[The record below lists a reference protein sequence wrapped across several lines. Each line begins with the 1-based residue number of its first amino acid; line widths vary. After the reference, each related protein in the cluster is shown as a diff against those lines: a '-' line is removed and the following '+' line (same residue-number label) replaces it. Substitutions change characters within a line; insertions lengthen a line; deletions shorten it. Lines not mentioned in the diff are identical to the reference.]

1 MKYVNYKQI
10 LERQEEIEKIL
21 EENTKYVNYK
31 QIFARQKE
39 IEKILQVACPNINSE
54 SGIYFLTRNEEN
66 TKYAYIGKGKN
77 VIRRMVSHVQGYKQR
92 IDISIRKRGF
102 YSESNKLGW
111 KLNVLYFPEEMLDE
125 KERYYIDKYRNGGY
139 TMYNIESGGTIA
151 KEIIGE
157 RKSPKTY
164 REGVAYGELKA
175 KRKIKELFAKY
186 LNYSI
191 KGQSNKIKEKKLNEF
206 EEWLIEHDSK

>member
-1 MKYVNYKQI
+1 M
-10 LERQEEIEKIL
+10 
-21 EENTKYVNYK
+21 KYVNYK

-39 IEKILQVACPNINSE
+39 IEKILQVACPNINNK

-77 VIRRMVSHVQGYKQR
+77 VIRRMVSHVQGYEQR

-139 TMYNIESGGTIA
+139 TMYNIESGGTVA

-157 RKSPKTY
+157 RKAPKTY
-164 REGVAYGELKA
+164 REGVEYGK
-175 KRKIKELFAKY
+175 KKTIKKIRQFFEKY
-186 LNYSI
+186 LDFSI
-191 KGQSNKIKEKKLNEF
+191 KGSTNKIKEKKLKEF
-206 EEWLIEHDSK
+206 EEWLYDEQ